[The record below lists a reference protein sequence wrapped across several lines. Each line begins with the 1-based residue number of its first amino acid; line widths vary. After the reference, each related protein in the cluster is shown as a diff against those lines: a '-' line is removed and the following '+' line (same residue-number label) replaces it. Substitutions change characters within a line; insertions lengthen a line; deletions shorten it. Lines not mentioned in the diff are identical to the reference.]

1 MHTRTPTFIRPTRAY
16 TFHRVGTLVYTSPAW
31 RVSANRD
38 FDIRISR
45 YSLIRLP
52 SINGDIDNDRGRVQ
66 SFLFLPFLFSFP
78 LFREELLHE
87 QEENISR
94 AKIVVKHN
102 LLHHTTSL
110 SWYLWSIVF
119 KRKTISIQLSSFTWM
134 NLNLYNSRV
143 CIEEHAKKK
152 KRTNDSAT
160 SISILVHTPRV
171 KRFDLSK
178 RPSKWWKK
186 KTFYA
191 GLH

>member
-66 SFLFLPFLFSFP
+66 SFLFLPF
-78 LFREELLHE
+78 FREELLHE

-102 LLHHTTSL
+102 LLHHTIAL
-110 SWYLWSIVF
+110 CCYLWSIVF